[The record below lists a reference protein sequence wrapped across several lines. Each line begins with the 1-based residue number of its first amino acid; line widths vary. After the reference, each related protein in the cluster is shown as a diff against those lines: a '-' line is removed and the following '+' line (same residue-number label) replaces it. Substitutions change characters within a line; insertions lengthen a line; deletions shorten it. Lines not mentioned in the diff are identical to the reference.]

1 MKLSKY
7 LVGTLA
13 CALMAGC
20 ADEDTPA
27 VDNGT
32 QVQEG
37 SSYMAVNLVM
47 STDAASRAATD
58 GGFDN
63 GTTEEGA
70 VSVAKSVFL
79 FYDASGEFVAKGKI
93 ISDDKFLTLTDPDG
107 ADNNIE
113 SQAIVAVGPTTT
125 KPTQVLAV
133 LNGNGD
139 DLDGLS
145 LADALNATATSIS
158 GGQGDF
164 LMTNSTYVE
173 GSNIVNVTAVKE
185 ENFVEDPDDVTDE
198 NAVDIYVER
207 VATKIQVTKEEPH
220 SDNLTGSDHSLNFQ
234 TDAVMRVVIDGWCA
248 NAVNTKSYYVKR
260 LNNDWITTSPFNT
273 TTPATS
279 WTGDHRT
286 FWALDDNYTGAGDY
300 KEGPTYAGLTYA
312 TWNEAKANKADVV
325 YVHENT
331 IDNQYAQVE
340 GGDNTNVTTVLV
352 AAHIEYAEK
361 SDPQEEDWKQGN
373 IYKYNGV
380 YYTEDVL
387 KQNIVSSGDY
397 YWYYTDS
404 EGNRHWQALAVST
417 EGNKEVD
424 ITFSPAGDETTPGDV
439 TVNVD
444 INKPTIANANGEI
457 ILVKGENSTTAVTE
471 TDAEKFLNESPYTQ
485 NLIGYKNGAC
495 YYQVPIEHLSST
507 NEKKFYGVVRNHSYQ
522 LTITDIT
529 DIGGAV
535 FNPDKTLPPIPG
547 KETNYYMKAKLKV
560 LAWKVVTQSAVL
572 D

>member
-13 CALMAGC
+13 CALVAGC
-20 ADEDTPA
+20 ANEDTPA

-32 QVQEG
+32 QAQEG

-58 GGFDN
+58 GGFD
-63 GTTEEGA
+63 
-70 VSVAKSVFL
+70 VFL
-79 FYDASGEFVAKGKI
+79 FYDASGKFVAKGKI
-93 ISDDKFLTLTDPDG
+93 ISNDKFLTLYPDG

-145 LADALNATATSIS
+145 LSDALNATATSIS

-173 GSNIVNVTAVKE
+173 DGKVINVTAVKE

-279 WTGDHRT
+279 LTGDYRT

-352 AAHIEYAEK
+352 AAHIEYAETQ
-361 SDPQEEDWKQGN
+361 DPKDEDWKQGN

-380 YYTEDVL
+380 YYTEDIL

-397 YWYYTDS
+397 YWYYTDT
-404 EGNRHWQALAVST
+404 EGNRHWEALDV
-417 EGNKEVD
+417 EEVA

-439 TVNVD
+439 TVKVD
-444 INKPTIANANGEI
+444 INTPTFINANGPI

-485 NLIGYKNGAC
+485 NLTGYKNGAC

-507 NEKKFYGVVRNHSYQ
+507 AEKKFYGVVRNHSYQ

-535 FNPDKTLPPIPG
+535 FDPDKILPPIPG
-547 KETNYYMKAKLKV
+547 KETNYYMKAKLNV